1 MILFKNIET
10 GGGFLSQLKKGVIQ
24 KKIKE
29 TASKEQDL
37 FNSGKLILL
46 GTNIHQNQEDQMKD
60 NLELYPFSKSNTRK
74 TLIEP
79 ILERR
84 LSEINEQ
91 ERLKK
96 ENKDEKI

>member
-1 MILFKNIET
+1 
-10 GGGFLSQLKKGVIQ
+10 
-24 KKIKE
+24 
-29 TASKEQDL
+29 
-37 FNSGKLILL
+37 
-46 GTNIHQNQEDQMKD
+46 
-60 NLELYPFSKSNTRK
+60 
-74 TLIEP
+74 LIEP

>member
-1 MILFKNIET
+1 M
-10 GGGFLSQLKKGVIQ
+10 
-24 KKIKE
+24 
-29 TASKEQDL
+29 
-37 FNSGKLILL
+37 L